1 MAMKVLRLFGL
12 VAGIGLSTCGG
23 SHGPTLVPAS
33 ANRQQN
39 VMVVDEGFD
48 LSTTELQGRVA
59 AAYTETCIDT
69 SGSGGGPAND
79 AGAVYSGPA
88 FDALKQQWIAG
99 LSVPDKSCHLS
110 AGISAKS
117 DPLASIAQYKS
128 RWNSMLRAS
137 QRADQVFTPDE
148 RAALQTAFEAEFQT
162 FAYHGTST
170 AGTVVHENPNVR
182 LVLVERKLASESTLQ
197 AQFTC
202 LVQSEYDQIVA
213 LLTDPDVFTALVN
226 QPVELDNELA
236 AVAAQYNVGIV
247 NQSFGAEA
255 RAALEMLQATHG
267 CPAINLSPYFTILNK
282 AELAHAAAVA
292 GPALLTVRAAGNDGT
307 QIDSGTDALAC
318 DIGDPLSLLVGSYD
332 TSQVRSN
339 FSNFGACV
347 DLYAP
352 GESIVAPYAGGWLLP
367 VDGTS
372 FASPMVVRYVSLTA
386 AIPFSPGPAK
396 TALLGLRASDG
407 SLPISLFPNDFFYR
421 PSPAPAGLHAMAGLA
436 RLRPPP
442 RFDVQRFFRPL
453 SRLRAA
459 RRHLGL
465 PASDTPL

>member
-12 VAGIGLSTCGG
+12 IACIGLSACGG
-23 SHGPTLVPAS
+23 GHRPTA
-33 ANRQQN
+33 

-48 LSTTELQGRVA
+48 ISATELKGRVV
-59 AAYTETCIDT
+59 AAYTETCVDT
-69 SGSGGGPAND
+69 SGSGGGPADD

-117 DPLASIAQYKS
+117 DPLASIAQYKA
-128 RWNSMLRAS
+128 RWNSMLRAN
-137 QRADQVFTPDE
+137 QRADQVFTQDE
-148 RAALQTAFEAEFQT
+148 LAALQTAFAAEFQT

-170 AGTVVHENPNVR
+170 AGTVAHEDPNVR

-202 LVQSEYDQIVA
+202 LVQSEIDQIVA
-213 LLTDPDVFTALVN
+213 LLTDSDVFTAFVN

-236 AVAAQYNVGIV
+236 EVAAQYNVGIV
-247 NQSFGAEA
+247 NQSFGAEV
-255 RAALEMLQATHG
+255 RATLEMLQATHG
-267 CPAINLSPYFTILNK
+267 CPAINLLAYFTILNK
-282 AELAHAAAVA
+282 ARLAHAAAVA
-292 GPALLTVRAAGNDGT
+292 GPALLTVQSAGNDGAE
-307 QIDSGTDALAC
+307 IDRGADSLAC

-332 TSQVRSN
+332 TSQVRST

-352 GESIVAPYAGGWLLP
+352 GESIIDPYAGGWLLP

-372 FASPMVVRYVSLTA
+372 FASPMVVRYVWLTA

-407 SLPISLFPNDFFYR
+407 SLPISFFPDDFFYR
-421 PSPAPAGLHAMAGLA
+421 PSPAPASLHAMAGLA

-453 SRLRAA
+453 FRLRAA

-465 PASDTPL
+465 PALDP